1 MKHLGVIVIW
11 LVIAVWLK
19 AAILPS
25 ESWGIERLERILV
38 NLSPDDV
45 VDSSLPIVYNRDRN
59 ALKEF
64 STFFSR
70 SGWSTNQFVEA
81 LIYEMT
87 NGYERGWNALSEK
100 EKDVLGGA
108 IWKLGEINHPMVTNF
123 FRQCNSNPLM
133 WGKMDT
139 FCGMV
144 TYTNLEPEVLD
155 YMRTL
160 CWQTNVYDQCA
171 CAVYCEM
178 LNALASMDDA
188 LKPAAT
194 NRLAKY
200 AYGTLRQLI
209 DFQAAQDTELV
220 KLVPAYS
227 NSVQRLAAMRFI
239 AGTAT
244 NTYMRAKATR
254 LVQELSAVPVDEL
267 NNLTWLVE
275 E

>member
-1 MKHLGVIVIW
+1 MKCKVKFLIMG
-11 LVIAVWLK
+11 IASVLCLF
-19 AAILPS
+19 ASLPV
-25 ESWGIERLERILV
+25 ENWGMARLEEALG
-38 NLSPDDV
+38 LLTPDDCI
-45 VDSSLPIVYNRDRN
+45 DMSSYVPPRKRD
-59 ALKEF
+59 ALK
-64 STFFSR
+64 TFDWFIKG
-70 SGWSTNQFVEA
+70 SGWSTNRFVEV
-81 LIYEMT
+81 LFYEMT
-87 NGYERGWNALSEK
+87 NGVDRGWNTLDE
-100 EKDVLGGA
+100 GA
-108 IWKLGEINHPMVTNF
+108 QARVIAAASILKEINLPAVTNF
-123 FRQCNSNPLM
+123 FRQCNENPTM
-133 WGKMDT
+133 WSRRT
-139 FCGMV
+139 TVCGMLI
-144 TYTNLEPEVLD
+144 YTNLEQDILD
-155 YMRTL
+155 YMTSLSRSMSAYDDLASSIYYEMLRTL
-160 CWQTNVYDQCA
+160 ED
-171 CAVYCEM
+171 
-178 LNALASMDDA
+178 MDDA

-244 NTYMRAKATR
+244 NAYMRAKATR